1 VALNEEEMQEDVI
14 LLLDTYFVVLEWYGE
29 SIKGWHENKY
39 HEQEGY
45 EHIAELLNSPKV
57 DIDFIMKSR
66 FPVPNYYLVH
76 PYHSK
81 ERYLKSRVNPKKS
94 LGEEHENML
103 TDDSDLK
110 GFTQHLI
117 RVVVRQS

>member
-1 VALNEEEMQEDVI
+1 MALNEEEMQDDVI

-29 SIKGWHENKY
+29 SIKGWYENKY

-45 EHIAELLNSPKV
+45 EHIAELFNSPKV

-81 ERYLKSRVNPKKS
+81 ERYLKSRVNPKKA

>member
-1 VALNEEEMQEDVI
+1 MKHDVI
-14 LLLDTYFVVLEWYGE
+14 LLLHTYFVVLEWYGNTTKSWQE
-29 SIKGWHENKY
+29 AGY

-45 EHIAELLNSPKV
+45 EHIAELFNSPKV
-57 DIDFIMKSR
+57 DINYIMQYR

-94 LGEEHENML
+94 L
-103 TDDSDLK
+103 
-110 GFTQHLI
+110 
-117 RVVVRQS
+117 